1 MKDLQKS
8 MKSSSETDRAL
19 QAQKLVNLL
28 DCDRQELEQLFPET
42 PYRGSQ
48 IFTWLFDK
56 GVKDISLM
64 TNLPKE
70 YRQKMSESAE
80 IAYPKV
86 VGKQVSEDG
95 TEKLAYELRDG
106 CIIESVLIPEKDHWS
121 VCVSS
126 QVGCAMGCRFCF
138 TATMGFTR
146 HLTIGEIVSQV
157 LYPIHAYPK
166 RRLRNVVFMGMG
178 EPLLNYDNVIKAASI
193 ITDRDGPQISKRR
206 LTIST
211 CGIVPVLKDLARDS
225 DAGLAVSLNAVD
237 DKTRSFIMPVNKKY
251 PIAELI
257 GALKDYEL
265 PNRRRITVEYVL
277 IKGLND
283 SVGHAKRLI
292 KLLHGLRA
300 KVNLIPFNPWPE
312 CGFEAPETKAVLAFE
327 ERLKDSPYAVM
338 LRKEKGKDILAAC
351 GQLAGGKAYYGPARE
366 YVSHED

>member
-1 MKDLQKS
+1 MNKPR
-8 MKSSSETDRAL
+8 ENDRAL
-19 QAQKLVNLL
+19 QTPVLVNLL

-42 PYRGSQ
+42 PYRGGQ
-48 IFTWLFDK
+48 IFSWLFDK
-56 GVKDISLM
+56 GVRDISSM

-95 TEKLAYELRDG
+95 TEKLAYELHDG

-146 HLTIGEIVSQV
+146 HLTTGEIVSQL
-157 LYPIHAYPK
+157 LYPIHAYPE
-166 RRLRNVVFMGMG
+166 RPIRNVVFMGMG
-178 EPLLNYDNVIKAASI
+178 EPMLNYDTVIKAVRI
-193 ITDRDGPQISKRR
+193 ITDPDGPGISKRR

-211 CGIVPVLKDLARDS
+211 CGIVPALKDLARDTVTN
-225 DAGLAVSLNAVD
+225 LAVSLNAPD

-251 PIAELI
+251 PLAALI
-257 GALKDYEL
+257 QALKDYEL

-277 IKGLND
+277 IKGIND
-283 SVGHAKRLI
+283 HVEHARSLI
-292 KLLHGLRA
+292 KLLHGLKA
-300 KVNLIPFNPWPE
+300 KINLIPFNPWPG
-312 CGFEAPETKAVLAFE
+312 CGLEAPETKDVLAFE
-327 ERLKDSPYAVM
+327 ERLKDSPYVVM

-351 GQLAGGKAYYGPARE
+351 GQLAGKKNSGAKDPF
-366 YVSHED
+366 